1 MRTLEEIMYIIN
13 QHNSE
18 IMRNYNVKQI
28 GIFGSYIHSKQKKK
42 SDVDLLIEF
51 SKTPSL
57 FRFIEL
63 ENYLTE
69 ILGVKVD
76 LVMKSALKP
85 AIGKRIL
92 NEVVYL

>member
-18 IMRNYNVKQI
+18 IMRKYNVKQI

-92 NEVVYL
+92 DEVVYL